1 MPEHGG
7 FLDIE
12 LPQFLLQ
19 IYCPCTQIQDWCL
32 RPVKILNDVF
42 ATNSSRS
49 GHCGVIPGPLE
60 HHEIFLGGHAEASC
74 PCISCLVVLYHRL
87 QQRHVKLYNL
97 YKLARVSQADRDTIE
112 S

>member
-1 MPEHGG
+1 M
-7 FLDIE
+7 DRSQWIE
-12 LPQFLLQ
+12 AEVSL
-19 IYCPCTQIQDWCL
+19 WCYNRDQL
-32 RPVKILNDVF
+32 R
-42 ATNSSRS
+42 
-49 GHCGVIPGPLE
+49 

-97 YKLARVSQADRDTIE
+97 YELARVSQADRDTIE